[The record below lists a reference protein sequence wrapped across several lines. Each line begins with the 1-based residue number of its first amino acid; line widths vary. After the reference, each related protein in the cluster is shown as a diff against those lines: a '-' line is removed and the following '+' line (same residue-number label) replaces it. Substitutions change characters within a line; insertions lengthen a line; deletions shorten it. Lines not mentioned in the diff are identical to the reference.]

1 MNKLRL
7 KIIKNKARI
16 AISVLV
22 LLVFLGH
29 AAGEFKIPLVERLEN
44 ITYDVRVRMNVSS
57 KKDDSVVIIDI
68 DEKSLTAEGR
78 WPWSRDKVARLVSR
92 SFDTYNVSL
101 LGFDV
106 VFAEPDESSGLSVL
120 EKLAE
125 TQFKAIPS
133 FSNRLAELRS
143 TLDYDE
149 VFAQTISQYPV
160 VLGLHFNVEEHGS
173 DAEQIGELPEPVMK
187 IGTLENSSELLL
199 EANAFSSN
207 LPKFNRASLGAGH
220 FSQQPDI
227 DGVVRRQPALIS
239 VGENVYPSLALEI
252 VRNALGGGDINP
264 VFESS
269 SEGTYRSLEW
279 LNVGDAA
286 MIPVDHFARV
296 VVPYRGMQG
305 SFDYVSATDILQG
318 TASKETLEN
327 KIVLVGTT
335 APGLFDMRATPV
347 SEVFPGVEVH
357 ANLVAGMLKGLTLR
371 KPEFVRGY
379 EIILLTVSGLIMIA
393 AGTFLSPFHASIFGI
408 LMIGNTLSLAYLG
421 WSEGLIL
428 PVASG
433 LFMIV
438 TMFTLHMSYGYFVE
452 TRGKKLLTGL
462 FGQYVPPEL
471 VQEMSASPESYDLN
485 AESKE
490 LTVLFSDVRGFTS
503 ISEVLSP
510 KDLADLMNDYL
521 TPMTAVIHHAK
532 GTIDKYMGDAIM
544 AFWGAPI
551 SDEDHARHGLYAA
564 VEMLE
569 ELKKVN
575 SNFKARGWPVIEI
588 GIGVHSGLMNVG
600 NMGSEFRMAYTVL
613 GDNVNLGSR
622 VEGLTKIY
630 GVDLLCTQST
640 ADLVSE
646 YFYREIDKVRVKGKE
661 TPVTLFEPFYPNQ
674 KQLTESQEWEL
685 KSNAIALSHYRERR
699 WEKAMALFLE
709 LKNKSGK
716 PARYEIFLDRLSF
729 YVNNPPPDNW
739 DGVFDHLTK

>member
-1 MNKLRL
+1 
-7 KIIKNKARI
+7 
-16 AISVLV
+16 
-22 LLVFLGH
+22 
-29 AAGEFKIPLVERLEN
+29 
-44 ITYDVRVRMNVSS
+44 
-57 KKDDSVVIIDI
+57 
-68 DEKSLTAEGR
+68 
-78 WPWSRDKVARLVSR
+78 
-92 SFDTYNVSL
+92 
-101 LGFDV
+101 
-106 VFAEPDESSGLSVL
+106 
-120 EKLAE
+120 
-125 TQFKAIPS
+125 
-133 FSNRLAELRS
+133 
-143 TLDYDE
+143 
-149 VFAQTISQYPV
+149 
-160 VLGLHFNVEEHGS
+160 
-173 DAEQIGELPEPVMK
+173 
-187 IGTLENSSELLL
+187 
-199 EANAFSSN
+199 
-207 LPKFNRASLGAGH
+207 
-220 FSQQPDI
+220 
-227 DGVVRRQPALIS
+227 
-239 VGENVYPSLALEI
+239 
-252 VRNALGGGDINP
+252 
-264 VFESS
+264 
-269 SEGTYRSLEW
+269 
-279 LNVGDAA
+279 
-286 MIPVDHFARV
+286 
-296 VVPYRGMQG
+296 
-305 SFDYVSATDILQG
+305 
-318 TASKETLEN
+318 
-327 KIVLVGTT
+327 
-335 APGLFDMRATPV
+335 
-347 SEVFPGVEVH
+347 
-357 ANLVAGMLKGLTLR
+357 
-371 KPEFVRGY
+371 
-379 EIILLTVSGLIMIA
+379 
-393 AGTFLSPFHASIFGI
+393 
-408 LMIGNTLSLAYLG
+408 
-421 WSEGLIL
+421 
-428 PVASG
+428 
-433 LFMIV
+433 MIV

-551 SDEDHARHGLYAA
+551 SDADHARHALCAA
-564 VEMLE
+564 VQMLE

-575 SNFKARGWPVIEI
+575 SNFQARGWPIIEI

-699 WEKAMALFLE
+699 WEKAMELFLE